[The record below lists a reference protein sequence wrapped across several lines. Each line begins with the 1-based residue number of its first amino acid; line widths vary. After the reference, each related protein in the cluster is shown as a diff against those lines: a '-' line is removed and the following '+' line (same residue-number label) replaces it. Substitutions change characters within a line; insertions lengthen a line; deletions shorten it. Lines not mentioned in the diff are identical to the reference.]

1 MKKESIVSQDVD
13 LPNEKYE
20 IEDEVEV
27 EVDAESS

>member
-27 EVDAESS
+27 DAESS